1 MLPGRDVRPD
11 ELHADESARLKAVRS
26 LLLFEISRE
35 FEEVL
40 ALAGEICEAPM
51 GAIALVEEDCVI
63 CRSKIG
69 IETSDLAGYQ
79 PIWMYVLEQGDLL
92 VVNDTELDPH
102 SRELARRVGNGVRFY
117 AGIPFKAPNGE
128 ILGALCLMD
137 TRPRELGAVQIRS
150 LRALG
155 RQLALQLRQLM
166 DEAALDQA
174 TGEIQRRDRIFR
186 CFLDALP
193 IEAHLKDHQGR
204 ILFYNKK
211 LAERFGISQTEWL
224 GRSSVDLWPDTVART
239 IAQED
244 EQILRSG
251 SMLDQCV
258 ETVDASGGP
267 MYWRAIKVPLEGAA
281 DDRMVAGISVEIPDK
296 VRTAR
301 HLDEL
306 RNEAS
311 AFASAAETSRRRF
324 DAFMDSSPFL
334 AFIKDAEG
342 RMQYYNRTFA
352 ELFDISRSEWIGK
365 TDHELWPRKAADSF
379 REVDL
384 RVLATGTPVEVEETT
399 PGLGEGLEYWR
410 THKFPLAGSNGEIYL
425 AGVAMN
431 ITLHREQEY
440 HLARSLNEKEVL
452 LREIH
457 HRVKNNL
464 AAISSLLYLQSLDAN
479 DPAARQALEQ
489 SRSRVRSMALVHES
503 LYRSG
508 DLNAVEFGTYTRE
521 LAENVHI
528 NHSAGA
534 HIQLITHVEPVE
546 ISIDRAVPVGL
557 IMNELLTNAFKHA
570 FKGRTHGRVTVSVT
584 VKPENFMRVSVVDD
598 GVGAFHTLSPEDTPY
613 LTENTGLNLV
623 RSLVKQVNGEFQ
635 MSPLHPGTCAEIV
648 VPLR

>member
-1 MLPGRDVRPD
+1 MRPE

-51 GAIALVEEDCVI
+51 GAITLVEDHCVI

-69 IETSDLAGYQ
+69 IEASELARYQ
-79 PIWMYVLEQGDLL
+79 PIWRHVLEQADLL
-92 VVNDTELDPH
+92 VINDTELDPY
-102 SRELARRVGNGVRFY
+102 SRDLAHRVGNGVRFY
-117 AGIPFKAPNGE
+117 AGIPFKAPTGE
-128 ILGALCLMD
+128 TLGALCVLD
-137 TRPRELGAVQIRS
+137 TRPRELGAVQVRS

-155 RQLALQLRQLM
+155 RQLALQLRQLT

-174 TGEIQRRDRIFR
+174 MGEIQRRDRVFR
-186 CFLDALP
+186 GFLDALP

-224 GRSSVDLWPDTVART
+224 GRSSVDLWPDTVARM
-239 IAQED
+239 IAEED
-244 EQILRSG
+244 EHVLRSG
-251 SMLDQCV
+251 ATLDQRV
-258 ETVDASGGP
+258 ETRDASGKP
-267 MYWRAIKVPLEGAA
+267 MYWRAIKVPLEGSV
-281 DDRMVAGISVEIPDK
+281 DDRMVAGISVEITDE
-296 VRTAR
+296 VRTTR
-301 HLDEL
+301 HMEEL

-311 AFASAAETSRRRF
+311 ASVIAAETSRLRF
-324 DAFMDSSPFL
+324 EAFMDSSPFL

-342 RMQYYNRTFA
+342 RMQYYNRAFA

-365 TDHELWPRKAADSF
+365 TDHELWPRKAADSY
-379 REVDL
+379 RAVDL
-384 RVLATGTPVEVEETT
+384 NVLATGTPVEVEETT
-399 PGLGEGLEYWR
+399 SGEDNGLEYWR
-410 THKFPLAGSNGEIYL
+410 THKFPLHGPNGELFL

-431 ITLHREQEY
+431 ITAHREQEY

-489 SRSRVRSMALVHES
+489 SRSRVKSMALVHES

-508 DLNAVEFGTYTRE
+508 ELDAVEFGTYTRE

-570 FKGRTHGRVTVSVT
+570 FKGRMHGAVTVSVT
-584 VKPENFMRVSVVDD
+584 IKPENFMRVSVVDD
-598 GVGAFHTLSPEDTPY
+598 GVGAFHASSPDGARSV
-613 LTENTGLNLV
+613 TENTGLSLV